1 MLKLLNMLPFEIQ
14 KFQTVYSYLSI
25 LFYLRD
31 IIAAINYLLKQFNSY
46 VSNKIGSEVFK
57 SLIYSGIQL
66 FSSLWN

>member
-1 MLKLLNMLPFEIQ
+1 MLPFEIQ